1 MWNGDIG
8 DDPASIE
15 NLLSKL
21 AEVSDVEARIA
32 LVDRPD
38 VPMEVLLVLVE
49 DESPDVRYAIAENH
63 NVHVAVLQRLVED
76 DNPYVAYRARKTILR
91 LGVDVSVL
99 S

>member
-21 AEVSDVEARIA
+21 ADASDVEARIA
-32 LVDRPD
+32 LVDRPG
-38 VPMEVLLVLVE
+38 VPLEVLLFLVE

-63 NVHVAVLQRLVED
+63 NVHVTVLQRLMDD
-76 DNPYVAYRARKTILR
+76 DNPYVAHRARKTILR
-91 LGVDVSVL
+91 LGVGVVST